1 MSNVFIAAQRNV
13 FRVAAGARSP
23 EIYLALDTSQIRLW
37 MELCMTGGD
46 T

>member
-13 FRVAAGARSP
+13 FCVTAAAHFP

-37 MELCMTGGD
+37 TELCMTGAD